1 MDVALK
7 LCMWSNGKTN
17 TTQRMLHAPSYTR
30 RLKSS
35 GLQSLL
41 KTLLIN
47 TWIIHRTLGSPPTE
61 SLHAVW
67 VHLLQRLNNYAVWVY
82 FCFQHRNIYFIL
94 CPINQDSRVKANS
107 NRDPPVWWTLISFRK
122 LQSELTWL
130 QRLQLELIIL
140 SSETAV
146 WIYLSPTDNLQSHE
160 FISYRNSSL
169 NLSPTEILQSKFV
182 SYRDSVVQLH
192 LRVHLLQRLQSEF
205 VSYSECSLSLS
216 PTETAVWVC
225 LLQRL

>member
-1 MDVALK
+1 MQSEYISYRDLIIMQSEFIFV
-7 LCMWSNGKTN
+7 SNIGT
-17 TTQRMLHAPSYTR
+17 
-30 RLKSS
+30 
-35 GLQSLL
+35 
-41 KTLLIN
+41 
-47 TWIIHRTLGSPPTE
+47 
-61 SLHAVW
+61 
-67 VHLLQRLNNYAVWVY
+67 
-82 FCFQHRNIYFIL
+82 FIL
-94 CPINQDSRVKANS
+94 FYAQSTRTVVSRQIPT
-107 NRDPPVWWTLISFRK
+107 DPPVWWTLISFRK
-122 LQSELTWL
+122 LHSELTWL

-205 VSYSECSLSLS
+205 VSYRECSLSLS